1 MSNYVKFNRGLSKS
15 QFKLYV
21 KNSNT
26 VILSYPSLDTMI
38 FFEPHIS
45 GNVDVYLNGLLLTP
59 EITST
64 RDVSG
69 TNNLSSSLY
78 EYRSGIYDSS
88 TGIFTAQTLAQRGC
102 THIEIQSI
110 ASNDSIIQIRSYWW
124 ELKFVFFLQLY
135 LI

>member
-21 KNSNT
+21 KNSNI

-69 TNNLSSSLY
+69 TNNLPSSLY

-88 TGIFTAQTLAQRGC
+88 TGTFTAQTLAQRGC

>member
-110 ASNDSIIQIRSYWW
+110 ASNDSIIQIRSY
-124 ELKFVFFLQLY
+124 
-135 LI
+135 